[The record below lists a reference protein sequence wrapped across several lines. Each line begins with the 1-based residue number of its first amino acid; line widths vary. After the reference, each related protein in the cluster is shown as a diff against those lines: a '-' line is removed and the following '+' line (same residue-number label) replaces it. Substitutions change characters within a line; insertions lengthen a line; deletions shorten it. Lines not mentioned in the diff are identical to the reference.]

1 MISGSKIEGG
11 FFMDIQKI
19 ISELVP
25 KLTGNKDLI
34 GKFTSDPLGAIKEL
48 LGIDLDKDQLDAV
61 VKGVTEK
68 LGSNV
73 GDVVKEGKGLLDKIK
88 SLFGK

>member
-1 MISGSKIEGG
+1 
-11 FFMDIQKI
+11 MDIQKI
-19 ISELVP
+19 ISELIP

-34 GKFTSDPLGAIKEL
+34 AQFTKDPLAAIKDL

-68 LGSNV
+68 LGGDVS
-73 GDVVKEGKGLLDKIK
+73 DVVKEGKGLLDKIK